1 MNRIQ
6 QIKQKIKKKTENT
19 KNKEHNKS
27 KQSSFRKH
35 FLLYLTCKKPA
46 GVVVEQKNQ
55 NKELIDTKPQET
67 FHVSFVSSLV

>member
-19 KNKEHNKS
+19 QRIRNTTKANRAASENI
-27 KQSSFRKH
+27 F
-35 FLLYLTCKKPA
+35 LYLTCKKPA